1 MLGHLIETIPY
12 VLIGKIPSHMLN
24 GFPLWLRDTAMWRN

>member
-1 MLGHLIETIPY
+1 MIEMLGHLIETIPY

-24 GFPLWLRDTAMWRN
+24 GFPL